1 MAILIQKLTNVI
13 NIIDDTRPA
22 GETIIN
28 SLSVNC
34 VAKVQHKTPNDD
46 TLHIMDADGK
56 PTMIVVNDGTLKTQD
71 FGGSPTVFSGTT
83 DELANKLNDVYFDNK
98 VTGSSGGGGGGGDAS
113 AANQTLQIAELQKLT
128 NANSPSHEQLTNP
141 SSVSVSGWKK
151 LSFVCT
157 GAITVTLD
165 GNSIVYPFTL
175 DGASKSFGA
184 EFEADNVSTNAAT
197 FNGTGTVLLI
207 KKQA

>member
-28 SLSVNC
+28 SLSVSC

-46 TLHIMDADGK
+46 TIHIMDADGK

-71 FGGSPTVFSGTT
+71 FGGAPAVFSGTT

-98 VTGSSGGGGGGGDAS
+98 VTGTGGGGGGGDAS
-113 AANQTLQIAELQKLT
+113 AANQTIQIAELQKLT
-128 NANSPSHEQLTNP
+128 NANSPSHEELTNP

-151 LSFVCT
+151 LSFLCT

-165 GNSIVYPFTL
+165 GNSIVYPYTL
-175 DGASKSFGA
+175 GGATKSYGA
-184 EFEADNVSTNAAT
+184 EFEADNVSSNAVT
-197 FNGTGTVLLI
+197 FNGTGSVLLI